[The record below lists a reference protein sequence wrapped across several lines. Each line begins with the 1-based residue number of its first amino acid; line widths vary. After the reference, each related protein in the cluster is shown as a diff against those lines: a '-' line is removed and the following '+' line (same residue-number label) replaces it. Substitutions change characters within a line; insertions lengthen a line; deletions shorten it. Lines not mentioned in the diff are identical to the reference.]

1 MNVFRLVV
9 ALVFLVAGLIVGIW
23 NTEAI
28 TISLPFTGGIETSS
42 GTAIILSLLGGV
54 VIGGLL
60 VLATVVWPL
69 YAKLRKAN
77 KQVTAP
83 AASTL
88 GTGS

>member
-9 ALVFLVAGLIVGIW
+9 ALAFLAAGLVVGIW

-28 TISLPFTGGIETSS
+28 TLSLPFTTGVKTSS
-42 GTAIILSLLGGV
+42 GAAIILSLLSGV
-54 VIGGLL
+54 VIGGLI

-77 KQVTAP
+77 KQSATPTPPSVTG
-83 AASTL
+83 L
-88 GTGS
+88 